1 MSPFTSDQLDALR
14 AEQKKN
20 KTSVKD
26 NNSSLILVGVGTCG
40 VAAGAEET
48 IRALEDE
55 IKHNALSNVEI
66 RNTGCM
72 GYCANEPTV
81 EVRVSGMP
89 DIIYGNVNADVA
101 KLIIQEHI
109 VKGRLVS
116 GYIFDRPSA
125 DIIKQ
130 G

>member
-1 MSPFTSDQLDALR
+1 MSRLSSDQLDILR
-14 AEQKKN
+14 TEQKKN
-20 KTSVKD
+20 RTSVKE
-26 NNSSLILVGVGTCG
+26 NLNSIILVGVGTCG
-40 VAAGAEET
+40 VAAGAEDT
-48 IRALEDE
+48 IRALSEE
-55 IKHNALSNVEI
+55 IRHNNVSNVEI

-89 DIIYGNVNADVA
+89 AVIYGNVNTDVA

>member
-1 MSPFTSDQLDALR
+1 MSSLSSDQLDILR
-14 AEQKKN
+14 AEQKKESTSN
-20 KTSVKD
+20 K
-26 NNSSLILVGVGTCG
+26 NNLILVGVGTCG
-40 VAAGAEET
+40 VAAGAEDT
-48 IRALEDE
+48 IRALSEE
-55 IKHNALSNVEI
+55 IKHHNILNVEI

-89 DIIYGNVNADVA
+89 NIIYGNVNADVA
-101 KLIIQEHI
+101 KMIIQEHI
-109 VKGRLVS
+109 INGRLVS
-116 GYIFDRPSA
+116 GYIFDKPSA